1 MTRLYFFGP
10 YAAKCNG
17 RKWFQCS
24 MSLDV
29 FWGTFQAL
37 FIQFDGTLTAII
49 GCVVGKF
56 FGILWRY
63 HSGTDRVC
71 VVFEKIYE
79 STAQKFSRVSPLPMT
94 NADLPPQRLTDLPKL
109 PKPPPLR
116 KAASLDTILVSNS
129 ATFHQNHPPR
139 NSFIYIPYLFPEQ
152 RSHLLL
158 LDLTS
163 TLVTSLTTRIHIFLL
178 TLLPTESNFP
188 APNKYYLLM
197 ILVDIV
203 SLLTLCV
210 TYKVRRRPRGTHC
223 CHYVLTTPSPQ
234 AGVSGSK
241 LVEFAFC
248 NDVKFW
254 VICSAAI
261 TMFVYSVGEP
271 HHGFVF

>member
-1 MTRLYFFGP
+1 MSVLIGLLLLYLLLHPDVPTLPLILLYDSVRSMTRLYFFGP

-63 HSGTDRVC
+63 HSGTDRVS

-116 KAASLDTILVSNS
+116 KSASLDTILVSNQS
-129 ATFHQNHPPR
+129 FHQNHPPR
-139 NSFIYIPYLFPEQ
+139 NSFIHIPYLFPEQ

-210 TYKVRRRPRGTHC
+210 TYKVRRRNEGRTAA
-223 CHYVLTTPSPQ
+223 TT
-234 AGVSGSK
+234 
-241 LVEFAFC
+241 
-248 NDVKFW
+248 
-254 VICSAAI
+254 
-261 TMFVYSVGEP
+261 Y
-271 HHGFVF
+271 